1 MKDTRDD
8 EIEID
13 LLQLFWVMKRRLWIM
28 ILAVVVG
35 AAAAMLYTTTLVE
48 PVYTSST
55 MIYILNKTNNIT
67 SLSDLQ
73 LGTQLTKDY
82 KVLVTSR
89 PVLEQVTRNLG
100 LNMSYQQLNGKI
112 TVNNPADTRILTIS
126 ARDTNPETA
135 RAIADEMASVSVARI
150 AEIMDS
156 VPPKIVE
163 EGNLPTAPS
172 SPNVRKNTVLGGLA
186 AGISGAGGI
195 VVAGIAAAGI
205 IILLYLMNDS
215 IRNAGDIERYLDLNT
230 LGQIPEFEEN
240 ERRKKKK
247 SKWGRRAVE

>member
-1 MKDTRDD
+1 
-8 EIEID
+8 
-13 LLQLFWVMKRRLWIM
+13 
-28 ILAVVVG
+28 
-35 AAAAMLYTTTLVE
+35 MLYTTTLME

-89 PVLEQVTRNLG
+89 PVLEQVTKNLG
-100 LNMSYQQLNGKI
+100 LSMSYQQLNGKI

-186 AGISGAGGI
+186 
-195 VVAGIAAAGI
+195 GIAAAGV

-240 ERRKKKK
+240 ERRKRKK

>member
-89 PVLEQVTRNLG
+89 PVLEQVTENLG
-100 LNMSYQQLNGKI
+100 LNLGYQQLNGKI
-112 TVNNPADTRILTIS
+112 TVNNPTDTRIQIQK
-126 ARDTNPETA
+126 
-135 RAIADEMASVSVARI
+135 
-150 AEIMDS
+150 
-156 VPPKIVE
+156 PP
-163 EGNLPTAPS
+163 GLLPMRWHLFLWHALPKLWTQCP
-172 SPNVRKNTVLGGLA
+172 RKL
-186 AGISGAGGI
+186 
-195 VVAGIAAAGI
+195 
-205 IILLYLMNDS
+205 
-215 IRNAGDIERYLDLNT
+215 
-230 LGQIPEFEEN
+230 
-240 ERRKKKK
+240 
-247 SKWGRRAVE
+247 

>member
-1 MKDTRDD
+1 MKDTREN

-13 LLQLFWVMKRRLWIM
+13 LLQLFWVMKRRLWII

-35 AAAAMLYTTTLVE
+35 AAASMLYTTILME

-82 KVLVTSR
+82 KVLITSR
-89 PVLEQVTRNLG
+89 PVLEQVTENLG
-100 LNMSYQQLNGKI
+100 LNIGYQHLNEKI
-112 TVNNPADTRILTIS
+112 TVNNPTDTRILTIS
-126 ARDTNPETA
+126 AKATNPETA
-135 RAIADEMASVSVARI
+135 RAIADEVASVSVARI

-156 VPPKIVE
+156 VPPKIIE
-163 EGNLPTAPS
+163 TGNLPTVPTSPS
-172 SPNVRKNTVLGGLA
+172 VKKNTVLGGLA
-186 AGISGAGGI
+186 AGI
-195 VVAGIAAAGI
+195 AAAGV

-215 IRNAGDIERYLDLNT
+215 IRNAGDIEYYLDLNT

-240 ERRKKKK
+240 MRRKKKRR
-247 SKWGRRAVE
+247 WGRRAVK

>member
-156 VPPKIVE
+156 VPP
-163 EGNLPTAPS
+163 TAPS

-186 AGISGAGGI
+186 
-195 VVAGIAAAGI
+195 AGIAAAGI

>member
-35 AAAAMLYTTTLVE
+35 AAAAMLYTTTLME

-89 PVLEQVTRNLG
+89 PVLEQVTKNLG

-135 RAIADEMASVSVARI
+135 RALSLIHI
-150 AEIMDS
+150 
-156 VPPKIVE
+156 
-163 EGNLPTAPS
+163 
-172 SPNVRKNTVLGGLA
+172 
-186 AGISGAGGI
+186 
-195 VVAGIAAAGI
+195 
-205 IILLYLMNDS
+205 
-215 IRNAGDIERYLDLNT
+215 
-230 LGQIPEFEEN
+230 
-240 ERRKKKK
+240 
-247 SKWGRRAVE
+247 

>member
-1 MKDTRDD
+1 MCIRDRVRSGT
-8 EIEID
+8 EELIRKQCEKLVGGKALEKCFIPYYEE
-13 LLQLFWVMKRRLWIM
+13 MKRYQGEWPKAKK
-28 ILAVVVG
+28 ILFPGYVFDVSEDPDCL
-35 AAAAMLYTTTLVE
+35 LYT
-48 PVYTSST
+48 S
-55 MIYILNKTNNIT
+55 
-67 SLSDLQ
+67 
-73 LGTQLTKDY
+73 
-82 KVLVTSR
+82 
-89 PVLEQVTRNLG
+89 
-100 LNMSYQQLNGKI
+100 
-112 TVNNPADTRILTIS
+112 S

-186 AGISGAGGI
+186 AGI
-195 VVAGIAAAGI
+195 AAAGI

-240 ERRKKKK
+240 QRRKKKK